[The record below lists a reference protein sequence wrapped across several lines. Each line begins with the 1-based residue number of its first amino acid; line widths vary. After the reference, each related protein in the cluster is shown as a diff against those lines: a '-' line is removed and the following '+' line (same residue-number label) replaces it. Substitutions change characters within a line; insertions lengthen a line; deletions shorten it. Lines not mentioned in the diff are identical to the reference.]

1 MMSTTGTTAGRP
13 TAVGGRRLVMRELL
27 EHGQSVWLDYLRRGM
42 TRSGELADLVAAG
55 LRGMTSNPTIF
66 ERAIAGSTDYDDVLA
81 ELADSNLTDREAFE
95 KVAIRD
101 VQEAADVFRPVYD
114 DTGGADG
121 FVSIEVSPAL
131 ARDTEGSIAEARRLW
146 HAVDRPNTMVKIP
159 GTREGWPAIE
169 RCLREGIN
177 INITLLFSL
186 EHYRAVAEAYL
197 RALEARLAAGEPV
210 DRLASV
216 ASFFVSRV
224 DTEVDKRIE
233 SVGGALAELR
243 GQVAIANARLAY
255 DEFLAMTRSPRW
267 KALEA
272 RGARVQR
279 PLWASMS
286 TKNPAYSDVMY
297 VEALI
302 GPDTVSTVPPETLL
316 AFEDH
321 GVVAR
326 TLPGDV
332 GAAQRIMQALE
343 AGGIN
348 FADVNRVLEEEG
360 IGKFAASLDKLLAV
374 LARKRRS
381 LQGGMRPSADQ
392 RHQRDT

>member
-1 MMSTTGTTAGRP
+1 MMSTTRTTAGR
-13 TAVGGRRLVMRELL
+13 TKAGGGRRLVMQELL
-27 EHGQSVWLDYLRRGM
+27 EQGQSVWLDYLRRGM

-66 ERAIAGSTDYDDVLA
+66 EHAIAGSTDYDEALA
-81 ELADSNLTDREAFE
+81 ELADSNLTDREVFE
-95 KVAIRD
+95 RLAIRD
-101 VQEAADVFRPVYD
+101 VQEAADVLRPVYD
-114 DTGGADG
+114 ETGGADG

-146 HAVDRPNTMVKIP
+146 KAVERPNTMVKIP

-224 DTEVDKRIE
+224 DTEVDKRIDA
-233 SVGGALAELR
+233 SGGALAELR

-255 DEFLAMTRSPRW
+255 DAFLAMTRSERW

-286 TKNPAYSDVMY
+286 TKNPAYSDVLY

-302 GPDTVSTVPPETLL
+302 GPDTVSTVPPETLQL
-316 AFEDH
+316 FEDH
-321 GVVAR
+321 GVVAP

-332 GAAQRIMQALE
+332 GAAQRIMTALE
-343 AGGIN
+343 AGGID
-348 FADVNRVLEEEG
+348 FGDVNRVLEEEG
-360 IGKFAASLDKLLAV
+360 IAKFATSMDKLLAV
-374 LARKRRS
+374 LARKRRT
-381 LQGGMRPSADQ
+381 LAGAARPSVDDRRQ
-392 RHQRDT
+392 LER